1 MSFEDWAEHEIA
13 AVSSGL
19 TLRVPSRH
27 QSMFKYIGLSNKT
40 SWEYFGRML
49 NEFEL
54 VGSTA
59 ASLNDPFELSPFIF
73 DDLRPKVV
81 AQALDDRGYSIND
94 RLQNKPP
101 YELEEKYSDLK
112 PHREAAR
119 AYLSRT
125 ERNSRII
132 CFCERSDSPLLWSH
146 YANSYKGACLH
157 FFGRA
162 FTAKSNRIGY
172 VNYTAHRPTFP
183 MSLALAL
190 SAKPQQPSSLLQMEA
205 ERMYF
210 FSKALDWSYE
220 NEMRIVYN
228 TSDARAVSF
237 GQDGLASI
245 IMGPRMSQEDQER
258 LRNVVA
264 QSAMPHLP
272 IRQAHLSA
280 NSYSVEIE
288 RSPSSTL

>member
-1 MSFEDWAEHEIA
+1 
-13 AVSSGL
+13 
-19 TLRVPSRH
+19 
-27 QSMFKYIGLSNKT
+27 MFKYVGLSNKT
-40 SWEYFGRML
+40 SWEYLGRML

-59 ASLNDPFELSPFIF
+59 TSLNDPFELSPFIF

-81 AQALDDRGYSIND
+81 AQALGEREYSAID
-94 RLQNKPP
+94 RLQNKSP
-101 YELEEKYSDLK
+101 YKLEDKYSDLE

-146 YANSYKGACLH
+146 YANSYRGACLH

-162 FTAKSNRIGY
+162 FATKSARIGY

-190 SAKPQQPSSLLQMEA
+190 SAKPQRPSSLLQMEA

-228 TSDARAVSF
+228 TNNAKAVSF

-245 IMGPRMSQEDQER
+245 IVGPRMSQEDKDR
-258 LRNVVA
+258 LRDVVA

-272 IRQAHLSA
+272 VRQARLSN

-288 RSPSSTL
+288 QPPAG

>member
-1 MSFEDWAEHEIA
+1 MSFEDWAEHEIT
-13 AVSSGL
+13 AVASGL
-19 TLRVPSRH
+19 NLRVPSRH
-27 QSMFKYIGLSNKT
+27 QSMFKYVGLSNKT
-40 SWEYFGRML
+40 SWEYLGRML

-59 ASLNDPFELSPFIF
+59 TSLNDPFELSPFIF

-81 AQALDDRGYSIND
+81 AQALGEREYSAID
-94 RLQNKPP
+94 RLQNKSP
-101 YELEEKYSDLK
+101 YKLEDKYSDLE

-146 YANSYKGACLH
+146 YANSYRGACLH

-162 FTAKSNRIGY
+162 FATKSARIGY

-190 SAKPQQPSSLLQMEA
+190 SAKPQRPSSLLQMEA

-228 TSDARAVSF
+228 TNNAKAVSF

-245 IMGPRMSQEDQER
+245 IVGPRMSQEDKDR
-258 LRNVVA
+258 LRDVVA

-272 IRQAHLSA
+272 VRQARLSN

-288 RSPSSTL
+288 QPPAG